1 MIFEV
6 FNNSTYIGDFQI
18 SDFFENKDLIAN
30 GSILNLNNKNYCV
43 GNICVRN
50 DGTIVLEVH

>member
-6 FNNSTYIGDFQI
+6 FKNSTYIGDFPI
-18 SDFFENKDLIAN
+18 ADFFANKNSISN
-30 GSILNLNNKNYCV
+30 GTIVNLNDKNYCV
-43 GNICVRN
+43 GNVSIRQ